1 MKVYHL
7 PILRQ
12 VLNLPLKLIFLLE
25 LAGTAKKLRLIL
37 AHCARKTARL
47 CSPSAAT
54 IAVTGRCNFN
64 CRHCA
69 VDGSRAEAGELAL
82 RDAEKI
88 LRDLESLKVPRVY
101 FGGGEPLLHPDIA
114 GMIGMASGK
123 GFITFLETNGY
134 LLADETVV
142 QSLKAAGLSCVCLS
156 LHAASKNEH
165 DGFCGIPGSFERVT
179 RALELCL
186 KHGLLTVV
194 SVVATKR
201 LIEDGV
207 IADIIS
213 LARAKGAGALRL
225 TAPHSAGRWLDFL
238 EPIGAKDISGLTSIP
253 SFGLPVFNR
262 VSIPR
267 CSIGSTLY
275 INPRGELQPCE
286 FIPYSF
292 GNVLTDGM
300 DQIIC
305 GMRAS
310 PMFKSEKPAKCRID
324 DTEFHRKYISG
335 LATGG
340 LPVKV
345 YK

>member
-1 MKVYHL
+1 M
-7 PILRQ
+7 
-12 VLNLPLKLIFLLE
+12 NLPLRLIFLLK
-25 LAGTAKKLRLIL
+25 LANTAKKLRMIL
-37 AHCARKTARL
+37 AHCARKTAGL
-47 CSPSAAT
+47 CSPAAAT

-69 VDGSRAEAGELAL
+69 VDGSRAKAGELAL
-82 RDAEKI
+82 RDVEKI
-88 LRDLESLKVPRVY
+88 LRDLGSLKVPRIY
-101 FGGGEPLLHPDIA
+101 FGGGEPLMHPDIA

-134 LLADETVV
+134 LLADETAVR
-142 QSLKAAGLSCVCLS
+142 SLKAAGLSCVCLS
-156 LHAASKNEH
+156 LHAASRDEH
-165 DGFCGIPGSFERVT
+165 DGFCGMPGSFERVM
-179 RALELCL
+179 RALELCVQ
-186 KHGLLTVV
+186 HGLLTVI

-201 LIEDGV
+201 LIKDGV
-207 IADIIS
+207 VADIIS
-213 LARAKGAGALRL
+213 LARAKGAGAVRL

-238 EPIGAKDISGLTSIP
+238 EPIGAKDMNGLTAIP

-275 INPRGELQPCE
+275 INPRGEVQPCE

-300 DQIIC
+300 DQIIR
-305 GMRAS
+305 GMRTNA
-310 PMFKSEKPAKCRID
+310 MFKSEKPAKCRID
-324 DTEFHRKYISG
+324 DAEFHREYIAG
-335 LATGG
+335 LAAGE